1 MGPKITVTKTAPEG
15 DREHKYFYDI
25 YASVIF
31 WPSPWVVRGELS
43 SVVRGVV
50 HRVVHE
56 VLHGVVHRV
65 VHGMVHGVVHGV
77 VRGVVH

>member
-25 YASVIF
+25 YAYVIF
-31 WPSPWVVRGELS
+31 LPSPWVVRGVLY
-43 SVVRGVV
+43 SVVRRVV
-50 HRVVHE
+50 HR

-65 VHGMVHGVVHGV
+65 VHGVVHGV
-77 VRGVVH
+77 V